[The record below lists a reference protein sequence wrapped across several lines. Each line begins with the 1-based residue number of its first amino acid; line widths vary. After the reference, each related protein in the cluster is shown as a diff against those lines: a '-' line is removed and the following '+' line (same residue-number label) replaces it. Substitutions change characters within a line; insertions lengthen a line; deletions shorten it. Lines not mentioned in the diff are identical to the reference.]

1 MPQPSYYPD
10 LAPCDFFLFPKLK
23 RPIKE
28 QRYAMIE
35 EINAASKEELTKIT
49 KNDFLKYFEDWKKR
63 WHECIISDRDYFEGD
78 KIDIH
83 EKINTF

>member
-1 MPQPSYYPD
+1 
-10 LAPCDFFLFPKLK
+10 
-23 RPIKE
+23 
-28 QRYAMIE
+28 MIE

-83 EKINTF
+83 EKINTFWKNTKFAILFEQTTYIVDNVKAMH